1 MHVLV
6 RELAPLCRKLGTFTY
21 AAKAGA
27 NAVRLPKRIGKHQ
40 VGAGTYA
47 VVGRTKAG
55 RRLFSVVTRLNRRH
69 TLLHARRLS
78 SAATCTQTES
88 VSVSTSLS
96 SLGGG
101 GATSTPPNASASG
114 APFKPPAAAS
124 APPAKHHA
132 SSPIVRAVELTGAP
146 EPLRPLLFALLAI
159 SIGLLAVAAV
169 PQTVLPA
176 GPAAAVI
183 ARRRGWIAAAG
194 IWLLAVV
201 ALVAV
206 LA

>member
-1 MHVLV
+1 V
-6 RELAPLCRKLGTFTY
+6 
-21 AAKAGA
+21 GA
-27 NAVRLPKRIGKHQ
+27 NVVRLPKRIGKHR
-40 VGAGTYA
+40 VGEGTYS
-47 VVGRTKAG
+47 VVGKTKAG
-55 RRLFSVVTRLNRRH
+55 RRLFAVVTRLDRSR

-78 SAATCTQTES
+78 SAATCTQTET
-88 VSVSTSLS
+88 VSISNTLS
-96 SLGGG
+96 SLTGGG
-101 GATSTPPNASASG
+101 TLTPPGGASAAG
-114 APFKPPAAAS
+114 APFKPPAISSS
-124 APPAKHHA
+124 APDHQA

-146 EPLRPLLFALLAI
+146 EPLRPLLFALLVI

-169 PQTVLPA
+169 PQTALPA

-194 IWLLAVV
+194 VWLLAIV

>member
-1 MHVLV
+1 MLV
-6 RELAPLCRKLGTFTY
+6 RQLSPLCRKLGTFTY
-21 AAKAGA
+21 AAKRGT
-27 NAVRLPKRIGKHQ
+27 NAVRLPKRIGKHAI
-40 VGAGTYA
+40 GAGTYA

-55 RRLFSVVTRLNRRH
+55 RRLFAVVTRLDRH
-69 TLLHARRLS
+69 LKLLRARRLS
-78 SAATCTQTES
+78 SAATCTQTETL
-88 VSVSTSLS
+88 SVSTSLS
-96 SLGGG
+96 SL
-101 GATSTPPNASASG
+101 ASVTPPTASAGDASASG
-114 APFKPPAAAS
+114 APFKPPAIAS
-124 APPAKHHA
+124 SSPKHHT

-146 EPLRPLLFALLAI
+146 EPLRPLLFALLAV
-159 SIGLLAVAAV
+159 SIGLLAVAAA

-194 IWLLAVV
+194 IWLLAIV